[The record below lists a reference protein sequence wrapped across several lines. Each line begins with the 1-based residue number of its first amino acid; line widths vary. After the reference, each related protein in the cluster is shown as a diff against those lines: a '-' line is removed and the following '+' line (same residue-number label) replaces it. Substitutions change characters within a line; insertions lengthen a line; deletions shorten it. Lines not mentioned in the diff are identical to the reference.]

1 MTAKTNAQLVADVA
15 SELATNNRGQIT
27 AADVRGVLN
36 DLLEN
41 SAVGSDQ
48 LTSAGRAL
56 ASAASAAA
64 QRTVLG
70 FPLDYTDL
78 PDSGS
83 APSAPSAGY
92 RRIYSDD
99 DQLYVGVPSGTLGG
113 PYKIPTQ
120 TTGSITVST
129 TDDWLDIITR
139 HAGGSIIYFEDGTYD
154 FGSGSWTPENT
165 NIFLYAQN
173 VGGAVFTNFKL
184 VTEGKKL
191 YISGIDI
198 TPPNDGSYMFFVK
211 AGSALQFVDCNVDVT
226 GQASR
231 STFGYVYN
239 SSLVIQTAT
248 RDSDWVMGASVS
260 SEILLV
266 DNCSAIKTG
275 GTNYAYNV
283 NFTHTNTII
292 GLLMDAS
299 FGTITATTFT
309 RTGTNG
315 GTGIL
320 LRRNSGLVMTTDCAV
335 TNYDKGIRASSSSS
349 VVSTTTTI
357 STCDDAVYLDEG
369 GRFYDA
375 DDNVYTTNTRDL
387 YYEPNVGTV
396 YFQGPIDTNGLG
408 INKKGEP
415 STDIEISNSISEG
428 VICTGDI
435 AGNTLTVTAVT
446 AGTLAVGQRLF
457 GSSFGAIEFNTI
469 ITALGTGS
477 GGTGTYTVNNSQ
489 TVGSATIYAFTAN
502 KNAIRFTDTDTGA
515 RIDQLVGVCE
525 FYGNDANGSGPGVKA
540 YAAAVTKSGSG
551 DADLIFGTSGTTSG
565 FQAVERMRI
574 NSSGNIG
581 IGTKSPVNKF
591 EISGSFGRGAP
602 VTVTGATHTLGSTTN
617 WLICNR
623 AGTITVTLPAASSWT
638 GREVMV
644 KTVTANTVVSASSN
658 VVPVDGTAAGTAILA
673 ATAGKWASLVSDGTN
688 WVIMQAN

>member
-1 MTAKTNAQLVADVA
+1 MPTVTTLYPTVSGGATTVNSVNAAIQAALDAEAALAEVESIRDDMTATTNLAYREFTDQSADPA
-15 SELATNNRGQIT
+15 NPTGDNLRLYFKHNELYAT
-27 AADVRGVLN
+27 AA
-36 DLLEN
+36 
-41 SAVGSDQ
+41 
-48 LTSAGRAL
+48 T
-56 ASAASAAA
+56 
-64 QRTVLG
+64 
-70 FPLDYTDL
+70 
-78 PDSGS
+78 
-83 APSAPSAGY
+83 
-92 RRIYSDD
+92 
-99 DQLYVGVPSGTLGG
+99 GTLGI

-120 TTGSITVST
+120 TTGSITVTT
-129 TDDWLDIITR
+129 TDDWLDIVTR
-139 HAGGSIIYFEDGTYD
+139 HAGGSVIYFADGTYD
-154 FGSGSWTPENT
+154 FGGAAWSPENT

-184 VTEGKKL
+184 VTEGKKI
-191 YISGIDI
+191 YISGMNI
-198 TPPNDGSYMFFVK
+198 TPPDDGSYMFFVK
-211 AGSALQFVDCNVDVT
+211 AGSALQFVDCNVDIT

-275 GTNYAYNV
+275 GTNYTYNV

-320 LRRNSGLVMTTDCAV
+320 LRRNSGLLMTTDCAV
-335 TNYDKGIRASSSSS
+335 TNYDRGIRASSGSSC
-349 VVSTTTTI
+349 VSTTTTI

-415 STDIEISNSISEG
+415 STDIEISNSISEV

-435 AGNTLTVTAVT
+435 AGNTLTVTAVS

-502 KNAIRFTDTDTGA
+502 KNAIRFTDTDTAA

-688 WVIMQAN
+688 WVITQAN